1 MDIPH
6 SVILQ
11 RNYVYL
17 KENLQVD
24 PVLDALYQGCVFTQ
38 GDYDRCRLVAPERQC
53 ELFLEIL
60 KKKGVEG
67 YRTLC
72 AVLDST
78 QPFIK
83 EKLDN
88 TSTEED
94 VPVSTPQTLAAN
106 SESGETLNGC
116 DNNILTSGQLTHKFR
131 SSHDQLG
138 IARTISDSHCG
149 NTPVTCLAEHF
160 YTLLTGVQL
169 EALFHHISGVTNVVA
184 DAMSR
189 RHQSTPKT
197 SSKFISVDWL
207 TAEHDQH

>member
-88 TSTEED
+88 TSTEEG
-94 VPVSTPQTLAAN
+94 STDLVYVNKEKLEAYHKKQLAEKDGQIADMHSAMERLEEQVKQKDTDYAELEEQLIKERGDLTTQIEKKN
-106 SESGETLNGC
+106 EEVETLKTKLSKGNDELLQIRAKC
-116 DNNILTSGQLTHKFR
+116 E
-131 SSHDQLG
+131 
-138 IARTISDSHCG
+138 TISYIIAKCF
-149 NTPVTCLAEHF
+149 CIF
-160 YTLLTGVQL
+160 
-169 EALFHHISGVTNVVA
+169 
-184 DAMSR
+184 
-189 RHQSTPKT
+189 
-197 SSKFISVDWL
+197 
-207 TAEHDQH
+207 